1 MIQPYGGRCW
11 RFGDDLASDQLLPP
25 QHVFEYDPKL
35 LRRCLLAEP
44 RPELTQQAQRSDLL
58 VAGRNFA
65 TGSSHSHPFLA
76 MREVGI
82 GLICASIS
90 RGPFRLAV
98 FMGIPLLVIGAQA
111 GAGLNDGDRLEV
123 DIAVGRI
130 ATRTTG
136 LDEHVEPLSPFLLA
150 IISQDGGLSYA
161 HAMVETGDI
170 AHAES

>member
-11 RFGDDLASDQLLPP
+11 RFGDDLASDQLIPP

-35 LRRCLLAEP
+35 LRRYLLAET
-44 RPELTQQAQRSDLL
+44 RPELTQQAQPGDLL

-65 TGSSHSHPFLA
+65 TGSIHSHPFLA
-76 MREVGI
+76 MREMGI

-111 GAGLNDGDRLEV
+111 VAGLNDGDRLEV
-123 DIAVGRI
+123 DFAAGRI
-130 ATRTTG
+130 ANRTTG
-136 LDEHVEPLSPFLLA
+136 LDQQVEPLSPFLLD
-150 IISQDGGLSYA
+150 IISQGGGLSYA
-161 HAMVETGDI
+161 RAMVETGNI